1 MKENMN
7 IREIAKKLA
16 IDNRL
21 PRADRYDLYLRDF
34 DGMVEVL
41 GWMQDPTDNSGC
53 NNSTCSCCWS
63 GNCTSCCCYCGG
75 CYAASGGLIKSKA
88 RGYTGC
94 ASTTYR
100 GALPQKKG

>member
-41 GWMQDPTDNSGC
+41 GWMQDPSADMND
-53 NNSTCSCCWS
+53 
-63 GNCTSCCCYCGG
+63 
-75 CYAASGGLIKSKA
+75 
-88 RGYTGC
+88 
-94 ASTTYR
+94 YR
-100 GALPQKKG
+100 GR